1 MSFSFKC
8 TRCTETHHGVP
19 CFGAMAPLSYYE
31 VPEGE
36 RESRCDL
43 SSDACVIDQEHF
55 FVRGCLEIPVEG
67 EAEPLSWGVW
77 VSLNEA
83 DFKEWITTFDEA
95 KRSDSGPYAGR
106 LDAWLKPYPDTM
118 GLRTMVRLRDD
129 GMRPYIE
136 LEPTDHPL
144 AVEQREGISV
154 ARVADIYS
162 IMMHPDE

>member
-8 TRCTETHHGVP
+8 ASCSETHYGVP
-19 CFGAMAPLSYYE
+19 CFGAGAPLSYYE

-43 SSDACVIDQEHF
+43 SSDACVIDQSNF
-55 FVRGCLEIPVEG
+55 FVRGCLEIAVAG
-67 EAEPLSWGVW
+67 EADALSWGVW
-77 VSLNEA
+77 VALTEA
-83 DFKEWITTFDEA
+83 DFKEWIKTFDAE
-95 KRSDSGPYAGR
+95 KRSGAGPYVGR

-118 GLRTMVRLRDD
+118 NLKTILHLRDD

-136 LEPTDHPL
+136 LAPTDHPL
-144 AVEQREGISV
+144 AVEQREGISGQ
-154 ARVADIYS
+154 RVAEIYA